1 MIPFLLALASMQAPS
16 LPSSPDPM
24 PPRRPRASAPS
35 PAPQAQPSAPPAR
48 AAPTDSPV
56 EARYRACTDQVRTD
70 AEAAVD
76 AANVWREQGGG
87 LAARQ
92 CLGLALSALGR
103 WAPAATAFEQAA
115 REAEGANDPRR
126 TDFWVQAANA
136 WLAGGDGQ
144 HAMADFDAALLTPN
158 LSDQLRGE
166 VHLDRGRAQVALG
179 NPAVARTE
187 IDRALQLVPADPF
200 AWYLSAALARRENNL
215 ARAGADIARARQ
227 LAPDSPDIL
236 LLAGT
241 LAGLGGNMTEA
252 ERLYRQIVQTA
263 PDSDAGR
270 QARESLATLHEV
282 EVPAPAAATAPPSA
296 PATTPAAPRPHS

>member
-1 MIPFLLALASMQAPS
+1 VILPLLALVAMQAPS

-24 PPRRPRASAPS
+24 PPRRPRPAVQS
-35 PAPQAQPSAPPAR
+35 PAPRSQPVPA
-48 AAPTDSPV
+48 D
-56 EARYRACTDQVRTD
+56 EARYRACTDQVRTN

-92 CLGLALSALGR
+92 CLGLALVALER

-115 REAEGANDPRR
+115 REAEAANDPRR

-179 NPAVARTE
+179 NPDAARTE
-187 IDRALQLVPADPF
+187 IDHALQLVPADPF

-215 ARAGADIARARQ
+215 ARAGTDIARARR
-227 LAPDSPDIL
+227 LSPDSPDIM

-241 LAGLGGNMTEA
+241 LAGLAGNMAEA
-252 ERLYRQIVQTA
+252 ERLYRQVVQAA
-263 PDSDAGR
+263 PNSDAGR
-270 QARESLATLHEV
+270 QARESLATMREI
-282 EVPAPAAATAPPSA
+282 EVPAPAATAPAGPA
-296 PATTPAAPRPHS
+296 PARPAQPAPTPPHR

>member
-1 MIPFLLALASMQAPS
+1 VIPLLLALAALQAPS
-16 LPSSPDPM
+16 LPTSPDPM
-24 PPRRPRASAPS
+24 PPRRTTVPPRPLPPRPAPGTPPS
-35 PAPQAQPSAPPAR
+35 PL
-48 AAPTDSPV
+48 
-56 EARYRACTDQVRTD
+56 EARYRACTDQVR
-70 AEAAVD
+70 AHPEAAVE
-76 AANVWREQGGG
+76 AANAWRQQGGG

-92 CLGLALSALGR
+92 CLGLALVALER

-115 REAEGANDPRR
+115 REAEAASDPRR

-136 WLAGGDGQ
+136 WLAGGDGG

-179 NPAVARTE
+179 NLAAARTE
-187 IDRALQLVPADPF
+187 IDHALQLVPADPF

-215 ARAGADIARARQ
+215 ARAGTDIARARQ
-227 LAPDSPDIL
+227 LAPDSPEIM

-241 LAGLGGNMTEA
+241 IAGLGGNMAEA
-252 ERLYRQIVQTA
+252 ERLYRLVAQTA

-270 QARESLATLHEV
+270 QAQASLATMHEV
-282 EVPAPAAATAPPSA
+282 EAPAPAATPPA
-296 PATTPAAPRPHS
+296 PAPAHPAASPPHR

>member
-1 MIPFLLALASMQAPS
+1 MIPLLLAAAALQAPS

-24 PPRRPRASAPS
+24 PPRRPRVTAPAPS
-35 PAPQAQPSAPPAR
+35 PRARPATSA
-48 AAPTDSPV
+48 DSPA
-56 EARYRACTDQVRTD
+56 EARYRACTEQVRTNP
-70 AEAAVD
+70 EAAVD

-92 CLGLALSALGR
+92 CLGLALSALER

-115 REAEGANDPRR
+115 RDAEAANDPRR

-136 WLAGGDGQ
+136 WLAGGDGSR
-144 HAMADFDAALLTPN
+144 AMADFDAALLTPN

-179 NPAVARTE
+179 NPAAARTE
-187 IDRALQLVPADPF
+187 IDRALQLVPTDPF

-215 ARAGADIARARQ
+215 TRAGTDIARARQ
-227 LAPDSPDIL
+227 LAPDSPDIM

-241 LAGLGGNMTEA
+241 IAGLGGNMVEA
-252 ERLYRQIVQTA
+252 ERLYRIVIQTA
-263 PDSDAGR
+263 PDSDPAR
-270 QARESLATLHEV
+270 QAQESLATLREG
-282 EVPAPAAATAPPSA
+282 EVPAPATPV
-296 PATTPAAPRPHS
+296 PARTTPPPR